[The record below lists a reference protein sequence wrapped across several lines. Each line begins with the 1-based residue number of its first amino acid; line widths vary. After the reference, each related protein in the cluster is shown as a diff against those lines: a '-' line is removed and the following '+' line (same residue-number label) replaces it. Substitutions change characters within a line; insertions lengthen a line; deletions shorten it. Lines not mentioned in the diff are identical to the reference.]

1 MSLYGKT
8 LRDKHYKKMTYT
20 FEIVRIVAEK
30 ETATADEIIQHIK
43 YRINGTNDA
52 SPAETS
58 FYSDFLMLENSSPQV
73 LWNDSMTE
81 SEAIAMVREKYDND
95 EAFRTTVHDSIAAA
109 IVAARP
115 IKRVATKGSLPWD
128 S

>member
-1 MSLYGKT
+1 
-8 LRDKHYKKMTYT
+8 MTYT
-20 FEIVRIVAEK
+20 FEILRIVAEK
-30 ETATADEIIQHIK
+30 ETATADEVIQHIK
-43 YRINGTNDA
+43 YCIHGTNDA
-52 SPAETS
+52 SPAETA

-73 LWNDSMTE
+73 LWSDSMTE

-109 IVAARP
+109 IAAARP
-115 IKRVATKGSLPWD
+115 IKRVVTKGSLPWE

>member
-1 MSLYGKT
+1 
-8 LRDKHYKKMTYT
+8 MTYT